1 MNSLKISLRGSL
13 RKTLAVGALAAAAF
27 AVPSTAMASPAVAQ
41 STPAPVVHS
50 VATSTS
56 VSATLPMAS
65 GNNAGDSNA
74 QANKALRSTVS
85 KDLAGNQYDL
95 EGGGT
100 VNGSDVISPEGDIN
114 NAILGQLS
122 SKAQGQFTKDLV
134 ATTDKYTNPS
144 APEYNPSL
152 AKSNGV
158 DETTAANWFQ
168 ELRSKS
174 GIGSQMLT
182 EILKK
187 GVYADITTGSKW
199 FRPFSGPLSTF
210 LGFLAIAIISLM
222 GVRSIMDLSYISIPF
237 FQSAYT
243 AAGLTGEGGA
253 SGSGGSTR
261 SFKLVSTHAVNAVK
275 AGEEGKNAVFFY
287 FRKAAVEYLV
297 LFLAILFLCF
307 NYWWEIV
314 GAASDGFMG
323 VFGF

>member
-1 MNSLKISLRGSL
+1 MISL
-13 RKTLAVGALAAAAF
+13 RKTLAVGALAVAAF
-27 AVPSTAMASPAVAQ
+27 VIPQGAAMAAPAH
-41 STPAPVVHS
+41 STPAPAVHS
-50 VATSTS
+50 VST
-56 VSATLPMAS
+56 VAHSASTVLPMTG

-144 APEYNPSL
+144 APDYNPSL

-158 DETTAANWFQ
+158 DETTASNWFQ

-199 FRPFSGPLSTF
+199 FKPFSGPLSTF

-222 GVRSIMDLSYISIPF
+222 GVRSIMDLSYITIPF

-253 SGSGGSTR
+253 GGSGGSTR

-287 FRKAAVEYLV
+287 FRKAAMEYLV

-314 GAASDGFMG
+314 GVASDGFMG